1 MSRFDFNTLDFA
13 YSIHV
18 TSKNLRD
25 FPRTYETKPY
35 AVCLGLDTVS
45 FEGLFSLTQEFFTDP
60 LDPTD
65 VELTMFEIEYSEY
78 AKDKYIEIVNYYKGL
93 GENNELGN
101 QSVISGY

>member
-1 MSRFDFNTLDFA
+1 MSKFDFNTLDFA
-13 YSIHV
+13 YSIQV
-18 TSKNLRD
+18 TSKNQKD

-45 FEGLFSLTQEFFTDP
+45 FEDLFLLTQEFFTDP

-93 GENNELGN
+93 GENK
-101 QSVISGY
+101 

>member
-1 MSRFDFNTLDFA
+1 MSKFDFNTLDFA

-25 FPRTYETKPY
+25 FPRTYKTKPC
-35 AVCLGLDTVS
+35 AVCLELDIVS
-45 FEGLFSLTQEFFTDP
+45 FEALFSLTQEFFTDP

-78 AKDKYIEIVNYYKGL
+78 AKGKYLEIVNYYKGL
-93 GENNELGN
+93 GENRCFGKLT
-101 QSVISGY
+101 